1 MKSKLLIILLS
12 LTTVGSLIYAGISQS
27 NNKKINNEVRILSKK
42 SEKSK
47 KTILKL
53 NQKVETLSSETKIN
67 KVNEDIK
74 SSDTYE
80 SVLNEYKKK
89 LEGKAPILVNEYN
102 AEYPTV
108 QTGVDGLAE
117 LSNTKI
123 ENLASI
129 SNEGVYKMA
138 EIMYASAGS
147 YSDYES
153 WSKKLIDVYTQEA
166 QKIID
171 AYLASAN
178 IKPDNIS
185 ISDQEVNAQVETTD
199 TVNTKNSQQEVKE
212 VVTEE
217 VKPEYYNVQG
227 GDNIYRI
234 AVNNGLTTEQLKE
247 MNGLSGN
254 ETEVGQVLRIK

>member
-1 MKSKLLIILLS
+1 MKSKLLIIFLS
-12 LTTVGSLIYAGISQS
+12 LTTVGSLVYAGISQS
-27 NNKKINNEVRILSKK
+27 NNKKINSEVSVLSKK
-42 SEKSK
+42 SEESK

-67 KVNEDIK
+67 KANEEIK

-89 LEGKAPILVNEYN
+89 LEATAPILVNEYN
-102 AEYPTV
+102 KEYPTV

-117 LSNTKI
+117 LSNAKI
-123 ENLASI
+123 DKLASV

-138 EIMYASAGS
+138 EIMYASTGS

-153 WSKKLIDVYTQEA
+153 WAKKLIDVYTQEA

-178 IKPDNIS
+178 IQPGNIPTS
-185 ISDQEVNAQVETTD
+185 EQEVNAQVETTE
-199 TVNTKNSQQEVKE
+199 TINPKNSQQEVKE

-217 VKPEYYNVQG
+217 VQPVYYTVQA
-227 GDNIYRI
+227 GDNFYRI

-247 MNGLSGN
+247 MNGLNSN